1 MWLFVVSCIC
11 LLAAT
16 QRLENTQQQKQ
27 KQHLKLIP
35 FVCSSSSWFAR
46 CVLKT
51 KVNASNSIK
60 KSPVNTN
67 TGDGNV
73 TLTNDVERFV
83 VGRSFDLSV
92 ARSFLVVLKKYCNTY
107 TLILIRKELTIKT
120 PQTDPPVHPSSQPA
134 SQSTNQPVRA
144 NIPWAKSLRKEC
156 RNALNT

>member
-27 KQHLKLIP
+27 KQHLKLMP

-73 TLTNDVERFV
+73 TLTTNDVERFV

-92 ARSFLVVLKKYCNTY
+92 VWSFLVVLKKYCKTY
-107 TLILIRKELTIKT
+107 TLILIRKELTIK
-120 PQTDPPVHPSSQPA
+120 PPKRTHPFIHPA
-134 SQSTNQPVRA
+134 SQSANNQPVRP
-144 NIPWAKSLRKEC
+144 NIPWTKSLRKEC